1 MESHTDILAQA
12 AGMDPFIFRMNNLTD
27 ERMIRVLNA
36 AADKFGHNFNKSPS
50 GKGYG
55 ISCTNYLNTYVA
67 TIAHVSVNKS
77 TGQVK
82 IERVVCAQDM
92 GEIINPRGAK
102 LQIEGGITMGLSAAL
117 TEEIKFSGGKI
128 HTRNYNSYQ
137 ITRFSDA
144 PPIDIILVDNPDVPP
159 QGCGEPA
166 ITTVGAALAN
176 AIYDAVGARVNI
188 LPMTPERILAAMD

>member
-55 ISCTNYLNTYVA
+55 ISCTNYLNSYVA

-117 TEEIKFSGGKI
+117 KLSSVVEKF
-128 HTRNYNSYQ
+128 TQ
-137 ITRFSDA
+137 ET
-144 PPIDIILVDNPDVPP
+144 IILTRLPDLVMHP
-159 QGCGEPA
+159 QS
-166 ITTVGAALAN
+166 ILFWSIIRMYLHRAAESRRSRQLAQ
-176 AIYDAVGARVNI
+176 R
-188 LPMTPERILAAMD
+188 LPMQFMMLLEPG